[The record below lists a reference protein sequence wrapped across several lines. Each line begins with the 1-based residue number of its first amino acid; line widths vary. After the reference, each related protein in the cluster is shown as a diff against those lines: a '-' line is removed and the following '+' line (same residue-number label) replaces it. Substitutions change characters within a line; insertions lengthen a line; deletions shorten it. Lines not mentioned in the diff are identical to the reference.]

1 MDAYVKTIPAAR
13 LSFSDGDQAADV
25 FGDFLATD
33 TAREIWT
40 SFGYELV
47 G

>member
-1 MDAYVKTIPAAR
+1 MKTIPAAR
-13 LSFSDGDQAADV
+13 LTFCDGDQAADV
-25 FGDFLATD
+25 FSDFLATD